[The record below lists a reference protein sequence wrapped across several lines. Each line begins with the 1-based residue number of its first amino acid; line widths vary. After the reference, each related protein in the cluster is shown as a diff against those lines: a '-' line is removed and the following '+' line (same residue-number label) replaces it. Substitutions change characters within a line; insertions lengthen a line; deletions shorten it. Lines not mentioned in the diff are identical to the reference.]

1 MCSCAVVS
9 QLIFLCSFVWLGHW
23 SSVTMN
29 RAQGKC
35 DSESTC
41 ESNSV
46 LLITYLIIT
55 CAAAAASIANRCLW
69 ALVGLKAAT
78 KLHECMIVRVLYS
91 TQAAVEAIP
100 IGQFLSRFGTD
111 IDVLDSKVWIF
122 SAVAAA
128 SFLDMFMKVAL
139 LVSVI
144 PASFLVFLLLVFLYN
159 RVQQK
164 YMLASIVFRRSSSA
178 AKAEVYVAVSESL
191 QCMETWRSF
200 GMLEQRHAVLIAA
213 LQEYNKRLFYGT
225 FLNRWLGIRVEAIG
239 ACALFVVSLFV
250 VIFAR
255 EFDPSTAGLA
265 MSQVLLLNQLL
276 TSFVREAADC
286 VTSFNSIERCM
297 AITQLPLEG
306 APSPASCLPPTPGLI
321 RSIASLHSYVSSIQL
336 ARDILLKPDGFNHTT
351 ANAAAAADHVPL
363 CADGARVAFENVS
376 FRYSSSGDWILK
388 DINLEFA
395 PSVSYG
401 ICGRSGSGKSTLL
414 TALLRLV
421 PLGADHFCGKIV
433 VDTHDVTSLSLV
445 RIMLQRDANLFSP
458 FSRFSCEALCP
469 LFHSLARC
477 SRQASDSI
485 WTPAKAG
492 RIACCSMLF
501 GRLQCICADTTNLK
515 FCRRKI

>member
-1 MCSCAVVS
+1 M
-9 QLIFLCSFVWLGHW
+9 
-23 SSVTMN
+23 
-29 RAQGKC
+29 
-35 DSESTC
+35 
-41 ESNSV
+41 
-46 LLITYLIIT
+46 LLIIYLIIT

-69 ALVGLKAAT
+69 ALVGLKAST

-100 IGQFLSRFGTD
+100 IGQFLSRFGSD
-111 IDVLDSKVWIF
+111 IDVLDSKVWVF

-159 RVQQK
+159 RVQQR
-164 YMLASIVFRRSSSA
+164 YMLASVVFRRANAA
-178 AKAEVYVAVSESL
+178 AKSEVYVAVSESL

-200 GMLEQRHAVLIAA
+200 GMLEQRHAILVAA
-213 LQEYNKRLFYGT
+213 IQEYNKRLFYGT

-297 AITQLPLEG
+297 RITQLPLEG
-306 APSPASCLPPTPGLI
+306 PPSTASFSPPTPSIHFPI
-321 RSIASLHSYVSSIQL
+321 RSIASLRAYVSSIQL
-336 ARDILLKPDGFNHTT
+336 TRSILLKPDGFNHTT
-351 ANAAAAADHVPL
+351 ANAAAAVDDAPL
-363 CADGARVAFENVS
+363 SVNGARVAFENVS

-421 PLGADHFCGKIV
+421 PLGAEYFCGKII
-433 VDTHDVTSLSLV
+433 VDTHDVLSLSLV
-445 RIMLQRDANLFSP
+445 RIVCKSQLNLYLI
-458 FSRFSCEALCP
+458 FSRFSYEALCP
-469 LFHSLARC
+469 LFRSLARC
-477 SRQASDSI
+477 FRQASDSI
-485 WTPAKAG
+485 WILARVR
-492 RIACCSMLF
+492 RIPCYRMLF
-501 GRLQCICADTTNLK
+501 GRL
-515 FCRRKI
+515 

>member
-1 MCSCAVVS
+1 
-9 QLIFLCSFVWLGHW
+9 
-23 SSVTMN
+23 MN

-200 GMLEQRHAVLIAA
+200 GLLEQRHAVLIAA

-306 APSPASCLPPTPGLI
+306 APSTASCLPPTPGLSTI
-321 RSIASLHSYVSSIQL
+321 LRSIASLRSYLSSVQL

-351 ANAAAAADHVPL
+351 ANAGAAADHAPL

-433 VDTHDVTSLSLV
+433 VDTHDITSLSLV
-445 RIMLQRDANLFSP
+445 RFMLQRDANLFSP

-469 LFHSLARC
+469 LSHSLARC
-477 SRQASDSI
+477 SKQASDSI
-485 WTPAKAG
+485 WIPAKAG
-492 RIACCSMLF
+492 RIACCSMQF
-501 GRLQCICADTTNLK
+501 GRLQCTCADITNLK
-515 FCRRKI
+515 F